1 MRKMSLKNRI
11 LLYFLTVPLCTF
23 ITAGILTVT
32 DMYELNN
39 FAAQAGSNI
48 VNDAAK
54 ESFLLMIQQDRR
66 ELDMLAKAQAS
77 ICQLQMRRVLASIM
91 DIEILFK
98 DIYEGEYSGTKSG
111 SKLNMKYL
119 DELRERARFS
129 YVNYPAELS
138 EEQVN
143 SGFRT
148 IIKLRNAFKFSCAYD
163 DYYAGMAIT
172 FPNGLFYKYD
182 WFPVPLDYDAR
193 KTDWFKKAIDGKGEV
208 VWLDPAKS
216 PASNRLLLT
225 CAKAILVDG
234 KIVAVLMIDVLPT
247 TISNE
252 FVITRGTNC
261 YAFIVSPAGNIV
273 SREDPAT
280 RRMVWNISD
289 KEKAEFRKA
298 FTKIVPGSQGS
309 FHTKFRGDRLDV
321 AYCAMTPGKFVI
333 GVAAP
338 RKEAEEKASKAMYR
352 IESEKDQYVISASEY
367 IDNKIM
373 FYLGIGILVSLGML
387 MVAAGV
393 AVRIGKPIS
402 QLEDGVKQLGK
413 RKLNERIELKSY
425 DEFQDLGDT
434 FNAMAAELG
443 NQIKRLR
450 ENIAHQERARHELA
464 VASEIQKA
472 MLPDASLTFP
482 DHDEFDIYA
491 EMHPAREVGGDFY
504 DFFMVDEKHL
514 FFAVGDISGK
524 GLSAALFMMRAL
536 TLLRHEAEDGLPPD
550 EIFTNVGNE
559 LYQNNDSCMFF
570 TASCGILDI
579 SNGEVILCNA
589 GHPLPYLRHEHSFK
603 TVEMNTG
610 IIVGPMPLGKEQFEF
625 KRLVLTKGDT
635 LFLYTDGIIEAFNN
649 KNVEF
654 QSKRLQASLQR
665 LAGANPREVLD
676 GVAKDVKEFIDGA
689 PQSDDITMLTVKYY
703 S

>member
-11 LLYFLTVPLCTF
+11 LIYFIIVPLCTF
-23 ITAGILTVT
+23 VTAGILTVT

-39 FAAQAGSNI
+39 FAAQTGSNI
-48 VNDAAK
+48 VNDAAQ
-54 ESFLLMIQQDRR
+54 ESFLLMLQQDRR
-66 ELDMLAKAQAS
+66 ELDMLAEAQAT
-77 ICQLQMRRVLASIM
+77 ICQLQMQRVLASIN
-91 DIEILFK
+91 DIETLFV
-98 DIYEGEYSGTKSG
+98 DIYKGEYST
-111 SKLNMKYL
+111 SKEVSDLNLKYL
-119 DELRERARFS
+119 EDLRNRARFS
-129 YVNYPAELS
+129 YVNYPAELDDK
-138 EEQVN
+138 EVN
-143 SGFRT
+143 LGFKT

-193 KTDWFKKAIDGKGEV
+193 KTDWFKKGMEAKGKV

-225 CAKAILVDG
+225 CAKAIVIDG
-234 KIVAVLMIDVLPT
+234 EIIAVLMIDVLPT

-273 SREDPAT
+273 ARENLNTKRLIWDL
-280 RRMVWNISD
+280 SD
-289 KEKAEFRKA
+289 NEKAEFRKA
-298 FTKIVPGSQGS
+298 FGKIVPGGKGTFSTT
-309 FHTKFRGDRLDV
+309 FNGDRLDV
-321 AYCAMTPGKFVI
+321 AYYAMNPGKFVI

-338 RKEAEEKASKAMYR
+338 RRKAEEKAGKAMIR
-352 IESEKDQYVISASEY
+352 IENEKDKYIISASEY
-367 IDNKIM
+367 IDGKIM
-373 FYLGIGILVSLGML
+373 LYLGVGILVSLGTL
-387 MVAAGV
+387 VVAAGV

-402 QLEDGVKQLGK
+402 QLEAGVKQLSK

-434 FNAMAAELG
+434 FNAMALELG

-482 DHDEFDIYA
+482 EHDEFDIYA

-504 DFFMVDEKHL
+504 DFFLVDETHL

-550 EIFTNVGNE
+550 EIFANVGNE
-559 LYQNNDSCMFF
+559 LYHNNDSCMFF

-579 SNGEVILCNA
+579 SNGEVIICNA
-589 GHPLPYLRHEHSFK
+589 GHPMPYLRHEHSFEPVK
-603 TVEMNTG
+603 MNSG
-610 IIVGPMPLGKEQFEF
+610 IVVGATPLSKDQFEV
-625 KRLVLTKGDT
+625 KRFVLTKGDT

-654 QSKRLQASLQR
+654 QSKRLHASLQK
-665 LAGANPREVLD
+665 LTGANPREVLD
-676 GVAKDVKEFIDGA
+676 GVARNVKEFIDGA